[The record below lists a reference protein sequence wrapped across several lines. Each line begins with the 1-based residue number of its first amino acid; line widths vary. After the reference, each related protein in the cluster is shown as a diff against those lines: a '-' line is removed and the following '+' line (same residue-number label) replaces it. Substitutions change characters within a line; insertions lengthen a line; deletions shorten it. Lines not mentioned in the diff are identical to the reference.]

1 MFETAVQEK
10 HTGVLWGIIMG
21 AAALLAL
28 LAFGYASSHKPTAG
42 RADHRKFSTSI
53 RLLPA

>member
-10 HTGVLWGIIMG
+10 HTNVPWDIIMG

-28 LAFGYASSHKPTAG
+28 LAFGYALIA
-42 RADHRKFSTSI
+42 
-53 RLLPA
+53 